1 MPQRNAELNR
11 LLIDLGRSLLQ
22 YVGES
27 WPWTAAGEEEA
38 RETFESLVE
47 RQQQFVGRITELLDD
62 RTWPIDFGI
71 YPPEYTDLHFLSL
84 EFLLTQLVVNA
95 DALVSQI
102 RGIRAVCDDDPV
114 AMALLDDVQ
123 GEQQLIANHLRELAT
138 AREHAA
144 LGEPLAE

>member
-11 LLIDLGRSLLQ
+11 VLIDLGRCVLQ

-27 WPWTAAGEEEA
+27 WPYTSSEEA
-38 RETFESLVE
+38 DAKAEFEQLVE
-47 RQQQFVGRITELLDD
+47 RQSRCVGRITALLDE

-95 DALVSQI
+95 DELVRQI
-102 RGIRAVCDDDPV
+102 EGTLKIVEDDPE
-114 AMALLDDVQ
+114 AAELLSDVLSD
-123 GEQQLIANHLRELAT
+123 QQLVANKLRELAT

-144 LGEPLAE
+144 LGEPLGE